1 MRSKTILYSLW
12 EPEDAENDKSLG
24 QVKSRD
30 LGSLYKITRQAFK
43 KIRAERILKLEKE
56 KILYFRRIIYVMKEG
71 NKKNQGK
78 LTDNSGNKEIEMMIT
93 DP

>member
-24 QVKSRD
+24 QVKSRN

-43 KIRAERILKLEKE
+43 KIRAEKILKLEKE
-56 KILYFRRIIYVMKEG
+56 NCILGELFREIKKIKE
-71 NKKNQGK
+71 N
-78 LTDNSGNKEIEMMIT
+78 
-93 DP
+93 